1 MLPMEKYSIKYM
13 ETHCI
18 DVFFACGQYP
28 IHILTAGSI
37 IPDALND
44 ILRNRTLQEE
54 VERNVGASGPAS
66 PSTNSAYIQSL
77 INKHLSVLEECRGIK
92 QFQGI
97 NKIDLEPDANQ
108 IPAHFLA
115 YAKLGF
121 YSYDC
126 SEVKDD
132 GTAVYRLM
140 AWPDKTFQL
149 NYDLP
154 QFAPKGFSVSGNV
167 PPLPEYIEL

>member
-1 MLPMEKYSIKYM
+1 M

-28 IHILTAGSI
+28 IHILTAGSK

-54 VERNVGASGPAS
+54 IERNEGGAAPVAT
-66 PSTNSAYIQSL
+66 STNTSYIRSL
-77 INKHLSVLEECRGIK
+77 RNKHYTVIEEYQKIS
-92 QFQGI
+92 QFQGY
-97 NKIDLEPDANQ
+97 NEFDLQLEDNQ
-108 IPAHFLA
+108 ISAHFLV
-115 YAKLGF
+115 YARQGF

-126 SEVKDD
+126 SEIKED
-132 GTAVYRLM
+132 GTAVYKLM
-140 AWPDKTFQL
+140 AWPEQVQQL

-154 QFAPKGFSVSGNV
+154 QFAPKGFKVDNNGI
-167 PPLPEYIEL
+167 LPETLEM

>member
-1 MLPMEKYSIKYM
+1 M
-13 ETHCI
+13 
-18 DVFFACGQYP
+18 
-28 IHILTAGSI
+28 TAGSI
-37 IPDALND
+37 IPEALND

-54 VERNVGASGPAS
+54 IARNVGSAGPAS
-66 PSTNSAYIQSL
+66 PSTNTAYVQSL
-77 INKHLSVLEECRGIK
+77 IDRHLSVLDEYLEIR
-92 QFQGI
+92 QFQGV
-97 NKIDLEPDANQ
+97 NRIDIQPDAAQ

-115 YAKLGF
+115 YAKQGF

-167 PPLPEYIEL
+167 PPLPEYLEM